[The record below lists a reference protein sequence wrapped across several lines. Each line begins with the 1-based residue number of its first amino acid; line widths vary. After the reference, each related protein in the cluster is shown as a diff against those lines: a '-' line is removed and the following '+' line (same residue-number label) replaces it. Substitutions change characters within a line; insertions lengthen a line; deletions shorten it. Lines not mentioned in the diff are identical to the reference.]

1 MEEGFTVSDEAK
13 KFGLKYIV
21 ERNVRPYDTATLNY
35 NWQVWETTAF
45 SLYTNSTEKI
55 SKSGAGQAVLSV
67 MNFMANNGM
76 IKYSAIV
83 EKNIRV
89 INDHDFISVRT
100 AKSGFFE
107 PLVKAG
113 EKVEAGSPLAQILN
127 PYEGDVLET
136 LYSPIE
142 GTIFFIHNEPL
153 TYANTA
159 VIKLIDNEN

>member
-1 MEEGFTVSDEAK
+1 
-13 KFGLKYIV
+13 
-21 ERNVRPYDTATLNY
+21 
-35 NWQVWETTAF
+35 
-45 SLYTNSTEKI
+45 
-55 SKSGAGQAVLSV
+55 